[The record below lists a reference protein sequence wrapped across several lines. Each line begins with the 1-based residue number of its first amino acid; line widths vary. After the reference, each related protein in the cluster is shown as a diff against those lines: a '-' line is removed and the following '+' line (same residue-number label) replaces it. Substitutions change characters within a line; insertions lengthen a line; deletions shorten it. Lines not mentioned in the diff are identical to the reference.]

1 MRYYDSNILRLPEDT
16 RKKYHGQVDNLIS
29 VLSKKLRDQVGIKI
43 TKIVKAGS
51 FAKHTILRKTSENPV
66 DVDVVFYISGH
77 NTSQENLDSLS
88 EIIYDLL
95 TKIYPQKEVED
106 FIIERKAATV
116 EFKGSGLSVD
126 IVPVIQDPSRPEY
139 GWHFNK
145 NGLKVEACAPC
156 QIKFVRD
163 RKDRDN
169 DFRTLVR
176 LAKKWRNY
184 SELKPLKSFTIEL
197 IMAHLLDTEG
207 KDGTIEQKFRRFLHY
222 IADSDLKKAI
232 KFAENKQPFKE
243 FKDPVIILDPVSSEN
258 NVASRIT
265 DEERSEIVRT
275 ADKAWETASFA
286 SAKNNLEI
294 WKELFGKGF
303 KVE

>member
-29 VLSKKLRDQVGIKI
+29 VLSKRLRDQVGIKI

-51 FAKHTILRKTSENPV
+51 FAKHTILRKTNENPV

-77 NTSQENLDSLS
+77 NTSQENLDSLN

-95 TKIYPQKEVED
+95 EKIYPQKEVGD
-106 FIIERKAATV
+106 FFIERKAATV
-116 EFKGSGLSVD
+116 EFKGSGLRVD

-156 QIKFVRD
+156 QIKFVKD
-163 RKDRDN
+163 RKDRDHH
-169 DFRTLVR
+169 FRTLVR

-207 KDGTIEQKFRRFLHY
+207 SSGTIEEKFQRFLLY
-222 IADSDLKKAI
+222 IASSKLQETI
-232 KFAENKQPFKE
+232 KFAENKPSSKE

-265 DEERSEIVRT
+265 DEERSEIVDT
-275 ADKAWETASFA
+275 AKQSWETAIFA
-286 SAKNNLEI
+286 STEGDLEI
-294 WKELFGKGF
+294 WKELFGTGF